1 MAQDYSDFRPS
12 RLWRRMSAERR
23 IDAAELFWGDE
34 QSTDQQVEAIAAIAS
49 HMKFRTKS
57 VLALPAEK
65 RVKYLATL
73 PNVSDTIAARAL
85 VSYHLERHRP
95 MMAAFLDL
103 LGISHENGLIN
114 DDDVSKPETAKLKA
128 AAAELASKYPP
139 EDVSLYFATLVSQ
152 DPDTWGELA
161 DTPQAQTAV
170 AH

>member
-12 RLWRRMSAERR
+12 RLWRRLSAERR
-23 IDAAELFWGDE
+23 MDAAELFWGDE

-57 VLALPAEK
+57 VLALPADK

-114 DDDVSKPETAKLKA
+114 DDDVSKPDTAKLKA

>member
-23 IDAAELFWGDE
+23 LDAAELFWGDE

-85 VSYHLERHRP
+85 VNYHLERHRP

-114 DDDVSKPETAKLKA
+114 DDEVSKPETAKLKE
-128 AAAELASKYPP
+128 AAAELASKYPA

>member
-1 MAQDYSDFRPS
+1 
-12 RLWRRMSAERR
+12 MSAERR
-23 IDAAELFWGDE
+23 MDAAELFWGDE

-103 LGISHENGLIN
+103 LGISHDNGLIN
-114 DDDVSKPETAKLKA
+114 DDEVTKPETGKLKA
-128 AAAELASKYPP
+128 AAAELATKYPA